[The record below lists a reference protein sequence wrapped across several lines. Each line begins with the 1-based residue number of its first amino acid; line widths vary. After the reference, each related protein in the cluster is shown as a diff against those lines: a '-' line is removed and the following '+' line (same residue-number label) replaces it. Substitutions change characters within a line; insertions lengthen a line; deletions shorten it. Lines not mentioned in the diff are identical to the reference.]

1 MRLIV
6 GLAILSAC
14 SSSHSPG
21 VVAGSP
27 DASVAGADGAATPGD
42 AAHGDGAIGDAS
54 VPADAFVDRGVEE
67 DYDDLAE
74 TMAGALRT
82 QELQA
87 MVDGVDA
94 AYGGGTLPGFT
105 SPQPGELTGQ
115 RGSISYDYMFH
126 CEDEQAHDNFTCGPA
141 SNHIHWMATVQGPV
155 MIDALSFSEY
165 KLTTKWTIYEIDVNK
180 PQVTG
185 YDHLLL
191 VADLATDATKFQL
204 TVDGP
209 TFDHVRLDP
218 MPTLPFAG
226 GVDYTITA
234 KRTRPTANPSVRSYT
249 ATATVTYT
257 GPGAATLVLDG
268 THTYDIDMG
277 TGAVSRQP

>member
-6 GLAILSAC
+6 GLAILGAC

-21 VVAGSP
+21 VVAGGP
-27 DASVAGADGAATPGD
+27 DASVPGADGSVTPGD
-42 AAHGDGAIGDAS
+42 GTIVSDAS

-67 DYDDLAE
+67 DYDDLAA
-74 TMAGALRT
+74 TLAGAFRT

-87 MVDGVDA
+87 MVDGVNA
-94 AYGGGTLPGFT
+94 AYGGGQLPGFT

-115 RGSISYDYMFH
+115 RGSVTYDYMFH
-126 CEDEQAHDNFTCGPA
+126 CEDQSAHDNFTCGPA
-141 SNHIHWMATVQGPV
+141 SDHIHWMATINGPV
-155 MIDALSFSEY
+155 MIDALSFSEL
-165 KLTTKWTIYEIDVNK
+165 KLTTKWTIHEIYLDK
-180 PQVTG
+180 PQVEG

-191 VADLATDATKFQL
+191 VADLSTDATKFQL

-209 TFDHVRLDP
+209 NFDHVRLDP

-226 GVDYTITA
+226 GVTYTITA
-234 KRTRPTANPSVRSYT
+234 KRTRATATPSVRSYT
-249 ATATVTYT
+249 AAATVTYT

-268 THTYDIDMG
+268 THTYNIDMG